1 MPKVLLIY
9 HSQSGHTEILAKW
22 ISKAIAEEGL
32 EVVCKKVKDV
42 NLEELLN
49 IDGLII
55 GSPTYYGT
63 MAAEI
68 KHFFDASI
76 KYHGKLDG
84 KVGAA
89 FATAASTGQE
99 TTVISILE
107 ALLIHG
113 MVIQGDI
120 QGHHY
125 GVTSLGKPDEQ
136 DLHRCQRFGHRVAQ
150 LIKKVRGETSHT

>member
-1 MPKVLLIY
+1 MPKVLVVY
-9 HSQSGHTEILAKW
+9 YSRSGNTEEMAK
-22 ISKAIAEEGL
+22 IIADAIREE
-32 EVVCKKVKDV
+32 EIDVDCKKVEQT
-42 NLEELLN
+42 NLDELLAV
-49 IDGLII
+49 DGVVI

-68 KHFFDASI
+68 KKFLDDSI

-89 FATAASTGQE
+89 FSSAAITGHE

-113 MVIQGDI
+113 MIIQGDPH
-120 QGHHY
+120 GYHY
-125 GVTSLGKPDEQ
+125 GATSLNRPDEK
-136 DLHRCQRFGHRVAQ
+136 CAKKCKIFGQRVAR
-150 LIKKVRGETSHT
+150 LVKRVAG